1 MVKAGTHPRV
11 PTVNQSRFA
20 PDLMKPLPPEPLN
33 ITKTPPITPKAR
45 IRQIPP
51 GFSKKDPG
59 MSVNFVHL
67 VLLTNADGKGMHI
80 FSIQPD
86 GCNDTQPM
94 TVLGFR
100 NDASDAVAEEWN
112 FF

>member
-11 PTVNQSRFA
+11 PTVKQSQFA

-33 ITKTPPITPKAR
+33 ITKTPLITPKAC
-45 IRQIPP
+45 IRQIPS
-51 GFSKKDPG
+51 GSSKKDPG
-59 MSVNFVHL
+59 MSVNFVSL
-67 VLLTNADGKGMHI
+67 VFFTNADGKSMHI

-86 GCNDTQPM
+86 GCNYTQPM
-94 TVLGFR
+94 TILGFR
-100 NDASDAVAEEWN
+100 TDAFNAVAEERN